1 MQTRTVIP
9 RHASFNSNC
18 HALLLF
24 PTSTWLSLC
33 RKWPQFDK
41 AVGRPESEQWRGQSY
56 VRSRTRQASP
66 AIGVALTNSFL
77 YSIKKQSLARLERHE
92 SLKSRCA
99 RVRFHYWR
107 KFSRAD
113 FPRPGRT
120 RLKLCFA
127 LNSGPQA
134 LLRLIFVHNNAGS
147 QKSRVG
153 WHEILSATT
162 AKRRVR
168 PDRARSG
175 HSRPLFAPAYSGLPV
190 RALSNNRTR
199 LGLSP
204 SGYASGRTRKG

>member
-1 MQTRTVIP
+1 VD
-9 RHASFNSNC
+9 SNP
-18 HALLLF
+18 HDTHPLTLIATLLLF

-41 AVGRPESEQWRGQSY
+41 AVGGPESEQWRGQSY
-56 VRSRTRQASP
+56 VQLRTRQASP

-134 LLRLIFVHNNAGS
+134 LLRLIFVHSNG
-147 QKSRVG
+147 
-153 WHEILSATT
+153 L
-162 AKRRVR
+162 AKEPRRM
-168 PDRARSG
+168 A
-175 HSRPLFAPAYSGLPV
+175 
-190 RALSNNRTR
+190 
-199 LGLSP
+199 
-204 SGYASGRTRKG
+204 

>member
-1 MQTRTVIP
+1 V
-9 RHASFNSNC
+9 HSNP
-18 HALLLF
+18 HGTHPLTLIATLLLF

-41 AVGRPESEQWRGQSY
+41 AVGGPESEQWRGQSN
-56 VRSRTRQASP
+56 VQSRTRQASP

-92 SLKSRCA
+92 SLKSRGA

-127 LNSGPQA
+127 LNPGPQA
-134 LLRLIFVHNNAGS
+134 LLRLIFVRSNAGS

-153 WHEILSATT
+153 WHEILSVTT
-162 AKRRVR
+162 ASRVR
-168 PDRARSG
+168 RDKA
-175 HSRPLFAPAYSGLPV
+175 
-190 RALSNNRTR
+190 ALSSGCKPARQPLQPEATGAVMEVTKW
-199 LGLSP
+199 LKP
-204 SGYASGRTRKG
+204 SV

>member
-1 MQTRTVIP
+1 MARSILCP
-9 RHASFNSNC
+9 IENA
-18 HALLLF
+18 
-24 PTSTWLSLC
+24 PSL
-33 RKWPQFDK
+33 
-41 AVGRPESEQWRGQSY
+41 
-56 VRSRTRQASP
+56 P

-92 SLKSRCA
+92 SLKSRGA

-134 LLRLIFVHNNAGS
+134 LLRLIFVRSNAGS

-153 WHEILSATT
+153 WHEILSVTT
-162 AKRRVR
+162 ASRVR
-168 PDRARSG
+168 RDKAALSSG
-175 HSRPLFAPAYSGLPV
+175 CKPRPATAPAG
-190 RALSNNRTR
+190 SNRSSHGGNKMAEAF
-199 LGLSP
+199 GVA
-204 SGYASGRTRKG
+204 GHI